1 MVNCDNRMCR
11 IIASPKPTGIA
22 GHLNVTA
29 QKQMEVEGER
39 DRERGRG
46 EERERQRLTHSVL
59 SNFLL

>member
-29 QKQMEVEGER
+29 QKQMEVEGGR
-39 DRERGRG
+39 DRERRKEG
-46 EERERQRLTHSVL
+46 RERQRLTHSVL